1 MQEFEKPTEAEA
13 DTGEYRKV
21 ESPRSRTSTDR
32 NGPGLVWKPV
42 QQSSTDL
49 IVSSWS
55 VGIRISTFQPN

>member
-49 IVSSWS
+49 IVSS
-55 VGIRISTFQPN
+55 